1 MHPVAGHVPSTP
13 LRGLSTAA
21 TVAVWVAAV
30 GPMLMAASTPTFGW
44 YASSPQA
51 RLGMGLLAGGMLLS
65 AIGQAVAGV
74 LVIMWLARA
83 RANADALYPAPHRLG
98 AGWVIGSWFV
108 PVGNLFLPVL
118 VVLDVVKASH
128 PAGRSIPQVA
138 IWWAGWIG
146 GSIATPLGCAVM
158 LTSDPLTRSGPAA
171 LALFVLVSA
180 VLYTVAAI
188 GFTGIAKN
196 VAGWQDERIVQV
208 DQVRVPMG

>member
-30 GPMLMAASTPTFGW
+30 GPMLMAAPTPTFGW

-51 RLGMGLLAGGMLLS
+51 QLGMVLLGGGLLLS
-65 AIGQAVAGV
+65 GIGQAVAGI

-98 AGWVIGSWFV
+98 GGWVIGSWFV

-146 GSIATPLGCAVM
+146 GSIAMPLGCAVM

-208 DQVRVPMG
+208 DPVRVPMG